1 VREAANSRRLKTA
14 GRPAC
19 PRACAQPE
27 CASRAKTTDRRER
40 AFFIRPQAL
49 EASSKNGLTYDGWSS
64 GPIIYAYVG
73 GDPISNID
81 PSGLKS
87 VGQCAIEHNGLED
100 FFGDGDGAPDFPT
113 GLAVRGVVGA
123 GAIPLNKPWVQGSTY
138 TNPWSK
144 LGMKFPIKIPLG
156 TNVIPGFTT
165 PNLLRLVGRANL
177 VLGVGLLAYDVAS
190 IGMCAA
196 GD

>member
-1 VREAANSRRLKTA
+1 MP
-14 GRPAC
+14 G
-19 PRACAQPE
+19 CARFISEDPIGW
-27 CASRAKTTDRRER
+27 ASGQT
-40 AFFIRPQAL
+40 
-49 EASSKNGLTYDGWSS
+49 NN
-64 GPIIYAYVG
+64 YAYVG
-73 GDPISNID
+73 GDPVSNID

-87 VGQCAIEHNGLED
+87 VGQCAIEHYGLED
-100 FFGDGDGAPDFPT
+100 FFGDGDGDGAPDFPT